1 MDLST
6 WVAFAVLETI
16 LCITPGPAV
25 LFTVGSTLSRGRAAG
40 FAAVTGIV
48 TGNTIYFVLS
58 ATSLGAILLAS
69 YEVFTLIRWAG
80 AAYLIYLGLRALFG
94 KHDALPESA
103 DVRGPSTEFIPSRVE
118 GRGMTAVRPAFA
130 GGTMTQLSNPKALIF
145 FSALLP
151 QFIDP
156 HRWLVGQVAIL
167 GITSQIIEALV
178 MTTYI
183 LLASGVARSAKK
195 TVVAGI
201 FERVAGVFLIG
212 AALKLALTKRT

>member
-1 MDLST
+1 MDFGT
-6 WVAFAVLETI
+6 WAAFAVLETI

-25 LFTVGSTLSRGRAAG
+25 LFTVGSTLGRGRAAG
-40 FAAVTGIV
+40 FAAMTGIV
-48 TGNTIYFVLS
+48 TGNTIYFILS

-69 YEVFTLIRWAG
+69 YEVFTLVRWLG
-80 AAYLIYLGLRALFG
+80 AAYLIYIGLRALFG
-94 KHDALPESA
+94 KHKALA
-103 DVRGPSTEFIPSRVE
+103 DVTPQDPANATRG
-118 GRGMTAVRPAFA
+118 AYA

-156 HRWLVGQVAIL
+156 HRWLVSQVVIL
-167 GITSQIIEALV
+167 GVTSQIIEAVV
-178 MTTYI
+178 MTAYI

-195 TVVAGI
+195 AAIAGI
-201 FERVAGVFLIG
+201 FERVAGLFLIG

>member
-25 LFTVGSTLSRGRAAG
+25 LFTVGSTLGRGRAAG
-40 FAAVTGIV
+40 FAAMTGIV

-69 YEVFTLIRWAG
+69 YEVFTLVRWAG
-80 AAYLIYLGLRALFG
+80 AAYLVYLGLRALFG
-94 KHDALPESA
+94 KHSSLSESA
-103 DVRGPSTEFIPSRVE
+103 EAAPRLRKTS
-118 GRGMTAVRPAFA
+118 FA

-178 MTTYI
+178 MTAYI
-183 LLASGVARSAKK
+183 LLASGVARTAKK
-195 TVVAGI
+195 AAIAGI
-201 FERVAGVFLIG
+201 FERVAGLFLIG
-212 AALKLALTKRT
+212 AALKLAFTKRT

>member
-25 LFTVGSTLSRGRAAG
+25 LFTVGTTLGRGRAAG
-40 FAAVTGIV
+40 FAAMTGIV

-69 YEVFTLIRWAG
+69 YEVFTLVRWVG
-80 AAYLIYLGLRALFG
+80 AAYLVYLGLRALLG
-94 KHDALPESA
+94 NHAALPEGAPQQSPA
-103 DVRGPSTEFIPSRVE
+103 NAKRG
-118 GRGMTAVRPAFA
+118 AFA

-145 FSALLP
+145 FTALLP

-167 GITSQIIEALV
+167 GITAQVIEALV

-183 LLASGVARSAKK
+183 LLASGVARTAKK
-195 TVVAGI
+195 AAVARI
-201 FERVAGVFLIG
+201 FERVAGLFLIG

>member
-25 LFTVGSTLSRGRAAG
+25 LFTVGSTLGRGRSAG
-40 FAAVTGIV
+40 FAAMTGIV

-69 YEVFTLIRWAG
+69 YEVFTVVRWVG
-80 AAYLIYLGLRALFG
+80 AAYLVYLGLRAIFG
-94 KHDALPESA
+94 KHEALLDTTRA
-103 DVRGPSTEFIPSRVE
+103 GPRLGVTS
-118 GRGMTAVRPAFA
+118 FA

-156 HRWLVGQVAIL
+156 HRWLIGQVTIL
-167 GITSQIIEALV
+167 GVTSQIIEALV
-178 MTTYI
+178 MTGYI

>member
-25 LFTVGSTLSRGRAAG
+25 LFTVGSTLSRGRTAG
-40 FAAVTGIV
+40 FAAMAGIV
-48 TGNTIYFVLS
+48 TGNTVYFVLS

-69 YEVFTLIRWAG
+69 YEVFTLVRWVG
-80 AAYLIYLGLRALFG
+80 AAYLVYLGLRAIFG
-94 KHDALPESA
+94 KHDALSEA
-103 DVRGPSTEFIPSRVE
+103 ELVPSVARKRVDE
-118 GRGMTAVRPAFA
+118 GRGMTSFA

-145 FSALLP
+145 FTALLP

-156 HRWLVGQVAIL
+156 RHWLVGQVTIL
-167 GITSQIIEALV
+167 GVTSQVIEALV
-178 MTTYI
+178 MTAYI

-195 TVVAGI
+195 TAVAGI

>member
-6 WVAFAVLETI
+6 WLAFAVLETI

-25 LFTVGSTLSRGRAAG
+25 LFTVGSTLGRGRTGG
-40 FAAVTGIV
+40 FAAMAGIV
-48 TGNTIYFVLS
+48 MGNTIYFVLS

-69 YEVFTLIRWAG
+69 YEVFTLVRYVG
-80 AAYLIYLGLRALFG
+80 AAYLIYLGLRALFRRN
-94 KHDALPESA
+94 A
-103 DVRGPSTEFIPSRVE
+103 STELIPSGIE
-118 GRGMTAVRPAFA
+118 GRAMTAGARGAFA
-130 GGTMTQLSNPKALIF
+130 GGTITQLSNPKALIF

-156 HRWLVGQVAIL
+156 HRWLVGQIAIL
-167 GITSQIIEALV
+167 GVTGQIIEALV
-178 MTTYI
+178 MTGYI
-183 LLASGVARSAKK
+183 LLASGVARTAKR
-195 TVVAGI
+195 TAIAGI

>member
-25 LFTVGSTLSRGRAAG
+25 LFTVGSTLGRGRAAG
-40 FAAVTGIV
+40 FAAMTGIV

-69 YEVFTLIRWAG
+69 YEVFTLVRWVG
-80 AAYLIYLGLRALFG
+80 AAYLVYLGLRALFG
-94 KHDALPESA
+94 KHETLPETIEATPRLRFATLGVTS
-103 DVRGPSTEFIPSRVE
+103 
-118 GRGMTAVRPAFA
+118 FA

-145 FSALLP
+145 FTALLP

-156 HRWLVGQVAIL
+156 HRWLVGQIAIL
-167 GITSQIIEALV
+167 GITSQVIEALV
-178 MTTYI
+178 MTAYI
-183 LLASGVARSAKK
+183 LLASGVARTAKK
-195 TVVAGI
+195 AAVARI
-201 FERVAGVFLIG
+201 FERVAGLFLIG